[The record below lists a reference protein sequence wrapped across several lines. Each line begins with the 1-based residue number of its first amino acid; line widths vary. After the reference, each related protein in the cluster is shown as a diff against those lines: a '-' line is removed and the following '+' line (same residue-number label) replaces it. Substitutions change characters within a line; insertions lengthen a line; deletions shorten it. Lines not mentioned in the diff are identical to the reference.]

1 MSVVLTGITAN
12 VNGIPY
18 YISPT
23 PLATV
28 NCSDSSNPSQFQTIV
43 VVHSS
48 HDNSHSQ
55 LADTLSQFAEVDD
68 VFQYAFARSKP
79 FAGELMKIAD
89 ELPEILTVNNLTKK
103 AQCCDESLQC
113 YDHQYL
119 NVPDG
124 PYFTGSGSI
133 FEAYRLYSDTQGAF
147 SETVISDG
155 DEFHVLPANVPGQSL
170 AVAVPSRLYHVP
182 SVEKPLAGVR
192 LGIKDLYDLKGVK
205 KSSGSRAWY
214 QLYPPANESAVAV
227 QNLID
232 AGAIVVGK
240 MKTSQFANGETATA
254 DWVDYHAPF
263 NPRGD
268 GYQDGSSSS
277 TGPAAGVASY
287 PWLDI
292 SLGSDTGGSIRSPS
306 QIQGLY
312 GNRPCKSFL
321 HP

>member
-1 MSVVLTGITAN
+1 MIG
-12 VNGIPY
+12 
-18 YISPT
+18 
-23 PLATV
+23 
-28 NCSDSSNPSQFQTIV
+28 
-43 VVHSS
+43 H
-48 HDNSHSQ
+48 
-55 LADTLSQFAEVDD
+55 
-68 VFQYAFARSKP
+68 
-79 FAGELMKIAD
+79 
-89 ELPEILTVNNLTKK
+89 
-103 AQCCDESLQC
+103 
-113 YDHQYL
+113 
-119 NVPDG
+119 
-124 PYFTGSGSI
+124 
-133 FEAYRLYSDTQGAF
+133 
-147 SETVISDG
+147 G
-155 DEFHVLPANVPGQSL
+155 DEFHVLPANIPGQSL
-170 AVAVPSRLYHVP
+170 AVAVPSRLYNLP
-182 SVEKPLAGVR
+182 SAEKPLAGVR
-192 LGIKDLYDLKGVK
+192 LGIKDLYDLKGVR

-214 QLYPPANESAVAV
+214 KLYPPANESAVAV

-321 HP
+321 HCQIILILIFQPTELCRYKEQRHWLPLWTLLVFSQEIQNCGREPQKHYMVQKYPSATKIHQRCTLLDFHPTTRHH